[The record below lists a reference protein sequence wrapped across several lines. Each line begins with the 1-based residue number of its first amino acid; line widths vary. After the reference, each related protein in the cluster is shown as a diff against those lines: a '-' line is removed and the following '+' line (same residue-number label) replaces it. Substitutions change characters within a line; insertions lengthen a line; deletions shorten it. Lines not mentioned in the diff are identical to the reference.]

1 MPLTINFELTD
12 KDLEHFSRAMG
23 KARDMAEGKSN
34 QEVVQG
40 AIELL
45 ETAQK
50 SNPPQFV
57 KDRLLMLDTL
67 IAMIRDEGWAL
78 SEDDAQHVRS
88 ALTYFSVPGDAIPD
102 HVPVLGFLDDAIM
115 IELCAREL
123 RHEID
128 AYADFIEYRQ
138 GEAERRGLKPEAV
151 GRADWLDSRR
161 EELQE
166 RMRRRRGGREAGS
179 GFGTGYGSSSGYGAP
194 STSYTGGWRPGL
206 FKFG

>member
-50 SNPPQFV
+50 SDPPQFV

-78 SEDDAQHVRS
+78 SEDDARHVRS

-166 RMRRRRGGREAGS
+166 RLRRRRGREAGS
-179 GFGTGYGSSSGYGAP
+179 GFGTGYGSSSGYGAA